1 MKVLCTEIE
10 IKAPAGKVWRV
21 LTGFGKYQVWNP
33 FFFKASG
40 TAQED
45 EWVDASFHTNE
56 RVMTIHSRVVKA
68 EPNVQLIWRYHIGL
82 PFLWQGEHSF
92 TIVPLGRNRIRL
104 VNQEIFTGLLIPLM
118 VKEID
123 TNTRQGFEDMN
134 KALKVRAEHRRRLR

>member
-1 MKVLCTEIE
+1 MKVLCTKIE

-40 TAQED
+40 KAQVGEL
-45 EWVDASFHTNE
+45 VDATFRSNE
-56 RVMTIHSRVVKA
+56 REITIHCRVIKA

-82 PFLWQGEHSF
+82 PFLWRGEHSF

-118 VKEID
+118 AKEID
-123 TNTRQGFEDMN
+123 TNTRHGFEDMN
-134 KALKVRAEHRRRLR
+134 KALKSRAEKSRKLR